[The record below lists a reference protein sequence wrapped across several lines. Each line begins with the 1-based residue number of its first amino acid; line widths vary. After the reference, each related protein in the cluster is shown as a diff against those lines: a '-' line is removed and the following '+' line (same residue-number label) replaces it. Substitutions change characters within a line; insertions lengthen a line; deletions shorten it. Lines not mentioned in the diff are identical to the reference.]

1 MFKTIREDI
10 STIFHR
16 DPAAKSWLE
25 VVTCYPGLH
34 ALWSHR
40 LAPLLYKARLYLIAR
55 LVSHFSRFLTGIE
68 IHPGA
73 TIGRRFFIDHGMGV
87 VIGETTEIGDDVLI
101 YKGVVLGGTSL
112 EKKKRHPTIGNS
124 VVIGSNAIIMGAINI
139 GSNSRIGAG
148 SVVIHDVPAGATAV
162 GVPARVGLGFSAA
175 EIEQLEHGKL
185 PDPIADAIRFVIK
198 GQEEM
203 EERLKKVESKEGLT
217 AEMDKYLEAKKEEIK
232 KEFEDWSKNLKK

>member
-1 MFKTIREDI
+1 M
-10 STIFHR
+10 
-16 DPAAKSWLE
+16 
-25 VVTCYPGLH
+25 V
-34 ALWSHR
+34 
-40 LAPLLYKARLYLIAR
+40 
-55 LVSHFSRFLTGIE
+55 
-68 IHPGA
+68 
-73 TIGRRFFIDHGMGV
+73 
-87 VIGETTEIGDDVLI
+87 
-101 YKGVVLGGTSL
+101 
-112 EKKKRHPTIGNS
+112 GNN

-203 EERLKKVESKEGLT
+203 EERFKKVESKEGLT